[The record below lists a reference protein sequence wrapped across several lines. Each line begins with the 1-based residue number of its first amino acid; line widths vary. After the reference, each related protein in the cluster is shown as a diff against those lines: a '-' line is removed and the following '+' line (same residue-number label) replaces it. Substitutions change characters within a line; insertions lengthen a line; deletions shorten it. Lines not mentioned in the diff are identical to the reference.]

1 MPRPNVFILGAP
13 KCGTTSLAHWLAEH
27 PQVHFCAI
35 KEPQFF
41 NYDYGFRRPMTL
53 RQYEKLFS
61 GATALHRVICE
72 ASTRYLYSRTAVPA
86 ILSYVDH
93 PRFIVMLRHPVS
105 MAPSLHGQA
114 IFSGDEDEP
123 DFEKAWALQERRM
136 HGDCIPKRCRDPQL
150 LQYGKLC
157 KLGEQLQRLYR
168 LVPREKVHVI
178 HLERIQDS
186 PREEWLRLM
195 AFLGLDDDGREVFP
209 VANSAKVRR
218 LPWVYESV
226 RWVDS
231 IIRGMGVPYF
241 RIGIMGFLYSKLVKK
256 HHRSS
261 ISEDMRHRLSEY
273 FLEDLKLLSGLGHSS
288 FSALRKNEK

>member
-35 KEPQFF
+35 KEPHFF
-41 NYDYGFRRPMTL
+41 NYDFGFRRPMTL

-61 GATALHRVICE
+61 GATASHRVICE
-72 ASTRYLYSRTAVPA
+72 ASVRYLFSRTAVPA

-93 PRFIVMLRHPVS
+93 PRFIVMLRHPVA
-105 MAPSLHGQA
+105 MAPSLHEQTY
-114 IFSGDEDEP
+114 FNGDEDEP

-150 LQYGKLC
+150 LQYGKRC

-168 LVPREKVHVI
+168 LVPREKVQVI
-178 HLERIQDS
+178 HLESIQAS

-209 VANSAKVRR
+209 VANSAKERR
-218 LPWVYESV
+218 LPWVYEGAARLDGV
-226 RWVDS
+226 V
-231 IIRGMGVPYF
+231 RGMGLPYF
-241 RIGIMGFLYSKLVKK
+241 RTGLMNFLNSRLTKK
-256 HHRSS
+256 RPRNS
-261 ISEDMRHRLSEY
+261 LSENMRQCLADY
-273 FLEDLKLLSGLGHSS
+273 FMEDLRVLNEMGHGLDGAS
-288 FSALRKNEK
+288 K